1 MFGFSNP
8 LKKTPEL
15 IAAVDL
21 GSNSFHMKVARVV
34 DGHLHV
40 IDRLREMV
48 RLGAGLGEDKRLTH
62 EAQSRALACL
72 QRFGERLRSM
82 PAGTVRVAGTNT
94 LRQARNAQTFLLA
107 GKQALGHPIE
117 IINGM
122 EEARL
127 IYLGAAHGLAASDA
141 NRLVVDIG
149 GGSTELIIGRGFE
162 PQRRESL
169 HMGCV
174 SMSRAHFGDGHLRKK
189 SMEKA
194 ELTAGLELQ
203 PVQSGFRYSG
213 WQNAV
218 GCSGTIRAIRDVV
231 CAAGWS
237 TNDITYP
244 SLLKL
249 RKALLKVDH
258 IDNLHIEGLKEER
271 KPVFAGGVAILLS
284 VFKALGIE
292 CMQISDQAMREGLL
306 YDLLGRIQR
315 ADVRDMTVHSLSKRC
330 AVDTKQTQRIEAT
343 VLKDLEKVKPAWV
356 LDDPQYNSMLSW
368 AARLHEIG
376 LCISHSRYH
385 KHGAYLIE
393 HSDLSGF
400 TLQEQTLLAALVQG
414 HRRKFPKEIFSKL
427 PQPNARSA
435 MYLCILLRLAVLL
448 NRSRE
453 DTDLPD
459 YRLEAGKAQL
469 TIEFPAGWLDDHPLT
484 YADLV
489 LEEKYLKNAKIQI
502 HITSTTAI
510 IRPGNHH
517 LNS

>member
-34 DGHLHV
+34 DGQLHV

-48 RLGAGLGEDKRLTH
+48 RLGAGLGEDKCLSH

-82 PAGTVRVAGTNT
+82 PSGTVRVAGTNT

-107 GKQALGHPIE
+107 GEQALGHPIE
-117 IINGM
+117 IIKGM

-141 NRLVVDIG
+141 SRLVVDIG
-149 GGSTELIIGRGFE
+149 GGSTELIIGKGFE

-174 SMSRAHFGDGHLRKK
+174 SMSRTHFIDGRLRKK

-194 ELTAGLELQ
+194 ELTACLELQ
-203 PVQSGFRYSG
+203 PVQSGFRYTG
-213 WQNAV
+213 WQSAV
-218 GCSGTIRAIRDVV
+218 GCSGTIRAIHDVV

-237 TNDITYP
+237 SNDITYP

-249 RKALLKVDH
+249 RKALLKLDH
-258 IDNLHIEGLKEER
+258 IDNLQLEGLKEER

-284 VFKALGIE
+284 VFKTLGIE
-292 CMQISDQAMREGLL
+292 CMQISDEAMREGLL
-306 YDLLGRIQR
+306 YDLLGRIQQE
-315 ADVRDMTVHSLSKRC
+315 DVRDMTVHSLGKRC
-330 AVDTKQTQRIEAT
+330 AVDTKQTERIETT
-343 VLKDLEKVKPAWV
+343 VLRDLEKVKISWA

-368 AARLHEIG
+368 SARLHETG
-376 LCISHSRYH
+376 LCISHSQYH
-385 KHGAYLIE
+385 RHGAYLIE

-400 TLQEQTLLAALVQG
+400 TLQEQGLLAALVRG
-414 HRRKFPKEIFSKL
+414 HRRKFPKEIFSKF
-427 PQPNARSA
+427 PQTSAGSA
-435 MYLCILLRLAVLL
+435 MYLCILLRLSVLL
-448 NRSRE
+448 NRNRE

-459 YRLEAGKAQL
+459 YHLEAEKDQL
-469 TIEFPAGWLDDHPLT
+469 TITFPTGWLDEHPLT

-489 LEEKYLKNAKIQI
+489 LEKKYLKNAKIQLKLK
-502 HITSTTAI
+502 S
-510 IRPGNHH
+510 
-517 LNS
+517 